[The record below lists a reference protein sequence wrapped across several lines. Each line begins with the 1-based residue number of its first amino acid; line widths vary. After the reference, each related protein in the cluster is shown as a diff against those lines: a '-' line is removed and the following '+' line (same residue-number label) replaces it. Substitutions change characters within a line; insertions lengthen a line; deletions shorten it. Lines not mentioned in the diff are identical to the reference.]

1 LQAWRSFGSA
11 AADYELGRP
20 GWPVEAVD
28 APGIAHDATVL
39 DLAAGTGKLTRVLV
53 ERFAHVTAV
62 EPLDGMRAVLED
74 LVPGAEALAGEAES
88 IPLGDA
94 SVDAVFVAE
103 AFHWFGGPAAAA
115 EIARVLRP
123 GGTLVVMWNERGGPT
138 TPPLPDEYRRRVRE
152 RRKAT
157 AAWPYGDGKWRAA
170 LEGGPFGPIGQTSVP
185 SVHELDRETMLASV
199 RSWSWIA
206 SLSEDERE
214 AEIDAL
220 RALLP
225 DGAWTIPIRVDVYWT
240 RRA

>member
-53 ERFAHVTAV
+53 ERFAHVIAV
-62 EPLDGMRAVLED
+62 EPLDGMRAVLEE
-74 LVPGAEALAGEAES
+74 LVPGADALAGEAES

-103 AFHWFGGPAAAA
+103 AFHWFGGPAAVA

-157 AAWPYGDGKWRAA
+157 AVWPYGDGKWRAA
-170 LEGGPFGPIGQTSVP
+170 LEAGPFSPIEESSFPNEHVI
-185 SVHELDRETMLASV
+185 DRESMLASV

-206 SLSEDERE
+206 ALAEDERE
-214 AEIDAL
+214 KEL
-220 RALLP
+220 SELGELLP
-225 DGAWTIPIRVDVYWT
+225 EGRWTRQIRTDVYWT